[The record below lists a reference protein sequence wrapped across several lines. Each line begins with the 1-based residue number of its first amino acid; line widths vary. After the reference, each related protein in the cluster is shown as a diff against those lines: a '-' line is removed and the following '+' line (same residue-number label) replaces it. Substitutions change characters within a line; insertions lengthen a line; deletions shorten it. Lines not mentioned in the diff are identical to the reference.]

1 MRTERLS
8 MSAGLI
14 ALKSDA
20 EITMPSRTKSGSVPA
35 LIEFVPRMVRLRRLA
50 RLARAGEY
58 REARNLPLQRLVE
71 GGRGRGLDL
80 FRLYG
85 RDRSGD
91 GSLFTHAVGD
101 DHHVLERLRIALHF
115 EVAGHLRPS
124 VGDRVL
130 HGLVTDVLEGQ
141 RGPGCDLNGI
151 ASVREG
157 RDAARRAGNHVYPDQ
172 GVACLLRRLR
182 HR

>member
-1 MRTERLS
+1 MTTTSSER
-8 MSAGLI
+8 
-14 ALKSDA
+14 
-20 EITMPSRTKSGSVPA
+20 P
-35 LIEFVPRMVRLRRLA
+35 
-50 RLARAGEY
+50 
-58 REARNLPLQRLVE
+58 
-71 GGRGRGLDL
+71 
-80 FRLYG
+80 
-85 RDRSGD
+85 
-91 GSLFTHAVGD
+91 
-101 DHHVLERLRIALHF
+101 RIALHF

-157 RDAARRAGNHVYPDQ
+157 RDAARRAEITFTRS
-172 GVACLLRRLR
+172 GVACLRRRLR